1 MAFLFRNKQKSN
13 AELTRSTKDLTVR
26 LSQEDKPN
34 PKVQACFVGEEPN
47 VADPCQL
54 EEELAR
60 DLQQMKLRLQGTP
73 GTVTFLLFATVLLT
87 LLQTPKSIPNSCSS
101 SSRLF

>member
-34 PKVQACFVGEEPN
+34 PKARVYPVVRESK
-47 VADPCQL
+47 VAD
-54 EEELAR
+54 
-60 DLQQMKLRLQGTP
+60 
-73 GTVTFLLFATVLLT
+73 
-87 LLQTPKSIPNSCSS
+87 
-101 SSRLF
+101 